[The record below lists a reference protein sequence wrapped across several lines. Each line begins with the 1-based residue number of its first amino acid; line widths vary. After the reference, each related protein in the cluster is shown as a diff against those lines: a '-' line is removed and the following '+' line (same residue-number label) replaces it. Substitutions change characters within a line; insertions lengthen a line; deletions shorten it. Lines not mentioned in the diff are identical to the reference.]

1 MKKILAAALIL
12 LTSLKV
18 SAFNEKEIQV
28 RSEKMNKEVPV
39 TVITPDGYDQG
50 NEYPVIYLLH
60 GYSDNNKG
68 WAKQGVVGRLAD
80 QYGIM
85 FVLPDGNFDSWYFD
99 STFTPEYQYE
109 TFVSKELISY
119 IDNNYKTIKDRS
131 ARAITGLSMGG
142 HGALYLAFRHQD
154 VFGSAGSTSGG
165 VDIRPF
171 PNNWNIASRIGSIEE
186 YPENWE
192 KNTVINLT
200 HLLKPE
206 SLNLIIDC
214 GTEDFFFEVNCNL
227 HEKLLKEGIPH
238 EFYTRPGAHNWTYW
252 LNSIK
257 YQVLYF
263 SDCFIKAS
271 KKSKS

>member
-1 MKKILAAALIL
+1 MRQFFTIALLLLAGIGA
-12 LTSLKV
+12 
-18 SAFNEKEIQV
+18 SAFNENVISV
-28 RSEKMNKEVPV
+28 RSESMDRDIPV
-39 TVITPDGYDQG
+39 TVITPDGYENG

-60 GYSDNNKG
+60 GYSDDHKG
-68 WAKQGVVGRLAD
+68 WAKKGVTGGLAD
-80 QYGIM
+80 LYDIV
-85 FVLPDGNFDSWYFD
+85 FVLPDGGFDSWYFD

-109 TFVSKELISY
+109 TFVSKELVSY
-119 IDNNYKTIKDRS
+119 IDNHYKTVRDRS

-142 HGALYLAFRHQD
+142 HGALFLAFRHQD
-154 VFGSAGSTSGG
+154 VFGSAGSMSGG

-171 PNNWNIASRIGSIEE
+171 PENWNIAARIGSKEE

-200 HLLKPE
+200 HLLKPD
-206 SLNLIIDC
+206 SLNLIFDC

-227 HEKLLKEGIPH
+227 HDKLMKEGIPH
-238 EFYTRPGAHNWTYW
+238 EFYTRPGGHTWTYW

-263 SDCFIKAS
+263 SDCFAKAT
-271 KKSKS
+271 KE